1 MFSSMKNVF
10 MNDQERNNLKNEM
23 ITLVQNH
30 YNSCSDKLDQ
40 LKSDIESN
48 TEDFIKSYR
57 II

>member
-1 MFSSMKNVF
+1 MKNVF